1 MLFVVISLSE
11 FLEIKSLQEC
21 YFFDFSQLNPS
32 PDFIQ
37 ERIAL
42 FDQLKAEY
50 DAKIEGTLNFMKKI
64 IITLDPVC
72 Y

>member
-1 MLFVVISLSE
+1 MISLSE
-11 FLEIKSLQEC
+11 FLEIKRLQEC
-21 YFFDFSQLNPS
+21 YLFYFSQLNPS

-50 DAKIEGTLNFMKKI
+50 DAKIEGTFMKKI
-64 IITLDPVC
+64 IITLNPVC